1 MALLV
6 NMLPGSVQGPAMVFE
21 AAPMVDGATAET
33 AAPWEQIRI
42 ASLRGGEQPR
52 HATCDADEQT
62 APIVAWPYPTG
73 RGDLILRTHG
83 WACIALHQTSSVI
96 IGKWSKIFIDLL

>member
-1 MALLV
+1 
-6 NMLPGSVQGPAMVFE
+6 MVFE